1 MENSTEKIVINFEFG
16 HPNFFLKNLKKHEVI
31 KNSQF
36 NPDEYY

>member
-1 MENSTEKIVINFEFG
+1 MENNTEKIVINFEFG
-16 HPNFFLKNLKKHEVI
+16 HPNLKKNLRKHEVI